1 MSLGLLV
8 AVGLL
13 LLLKAVQWLYHRR
26 IERERRQKIT
36 ETLK

>member
-1 MSLGLLV
+1 MSVGFLV

-13 LLLKAVQWLYHRR
+13 LLLKVVQWLYHRR

-36 ETLK
+36 EALK